1 MILITHIK
9 EFDLWLFECVKKHK
23 VIQVINAVVLL
34 YQNIILGDVITNMCS
49 KEMSWFSH
57 LVQMC
62 MNVVSYCM
70 VTFLGYGM
78 HAVLI
83 FFIPFVSRHCV
94 SRSGHITF
102 PSKDCMLQD
111 FVVVNHL
118 MHAFAWSPK
127 DIVCFGILTGEIF
140 WRINKYTKHN

>member
-1 MILITHIK
+1 MCFQWHILRNFTYDFCVYVGLNK
-9 EFDLWLFECVKKHK
+9 ELFHFLDE
-23 VIQVINAVVLL
+23 VVLL
-34 YQNIILGDVITNMCS
+34 YQNIIVDDVITNMCS
-49 KEMSWFSH
+49 KEISWFYH
-57 LVQMC
+57 LAQMY
-62 MNVVSYCM
+62 MHVVSYCM

-111 FVVVNHL
+111 FVIVNYFV
-118 MHAFAWSPK
+118 HAFAWSPK
-127 DIVCFGILTGEIF
+127 DIVCFGI
-140 WRINKYTKHN
+140 